1 MAIEYSIA
9 IIVLLVFF
17 LLVHTIVRDKLFRA
31 RARVYIL
38 YIRCKMVLL
47 CINDTFLTFGG

>member
-17 LLVHTIVRDKLFRA
+17 VLLHTIVWDKQFRA
-31 RARVYIL
+31 RMRVYIL
-38 YIRCKMVLL
+38 YIRYKTVLL
-47 CINDTFLTFGG
+47 CINDTF

>member
-17 LLVHTIVRDKLFRA
+17 VLLHTIVRDKQFRT
-31 RARVYIL
+31 RTRVYII

-47 CINDTFLTFGG
+47 CINDTFLTFSG

>member
-17 LLVHTIVRDKLFRA
+17 LLVHTIVRDKQFRA
-31 RARVYIL
+31 RMRVYIL